1 MGCQLVRRYRAARSK
16 AIHVPE
22 ANAGMTSL
30 SIGLGAPEFL
40 ILLLVLIPALVIW
53 GLVKLAL
60 RISRK

>member
-1 MGCQLVRRYRAARSK
+1 
-16 AIHVPE
+16 
-22 ANAGMTSL
+22 MTSL